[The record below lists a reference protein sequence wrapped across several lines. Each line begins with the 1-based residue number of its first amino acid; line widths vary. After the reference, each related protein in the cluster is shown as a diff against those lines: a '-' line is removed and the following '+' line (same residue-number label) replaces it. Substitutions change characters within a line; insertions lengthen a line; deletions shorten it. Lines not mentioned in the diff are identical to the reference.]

1 MIVSSRFCEHR
12 TSGPRTSSVFW
23 AGNKLLVDRLSEL
36 LSACDVNDLLSGADF
51 IIDKIKEC
59 PGTFG
64 LIYEDDEKVVCMV
77 DLSRSWPIFYAGQ
90 GESFSVSDDGREL
103 AKKKGATHVDRNA
116 LIEFCSS
123 GYVHGNKTLLD
134 GVFQL
139 ECGNML
145 VFDKKTYKSNVV
157 EYYRFY
163 PNFPERNNSYNDCLL
178 GLTETLENVFD
189 RLVDRLDGR
198 KAVIPLSGGLDSKL
212 ILSNLVLRG
221 YHNILTFSYGPKKSY
236 EVKRARALAN
246 QLGVSWQYIPF
257 SRKGYYSG
265 FRSSDRKKYWEFSDS
280 LTSVPVMNDYFSL
293 KFLQHEGLLPDDA
306 VIINGQTGDF
316 ISGGHI
322 PLQFVY
328 GKPSKDKLTQQVFS
342 KHIALWKKSVTVN
355 IKKHDVSLDDF
366 CSIEYSSRD
375 PENVAQL
382 CAEYEMWEWKERQSK
397 LVVNGQRAYE
407 FFGLSWELPFWD
419 PELVI
424 FFEKV
429 PYQYRY
435 DQSLFR
441 DCLKENNY
449 LGLFENP
456 FSESRRWP
464 GMTRFL
470 SLGALIV
477 EKLLKKEQ
485 SGLSKYLSYFG
496 HYTDQYAFYGFGDF
510 VRVVGKAHVPP
521 QARGVMALGVDRWI
535 HENLTIRDGQT
546 FLRND

>member
-1 MIVSSRFCEHR
+1 MIVSSRFCER
-12 TSGPRTSSVFW
+12 QVSRPIKSSVFW
-23 AGNKLLVDRLSEL
+23 SGNKLLVDRLSDL
-36 LSACDVNDLLSGADF
+36 LSACDVNDLLSGAGF
-51 IIDKIKEC
+51 ISDTIKDC
-59 PGTFG
+59 PGSFG
-64 LIYEDDEKVVCMV
+64 LIYEDDKKVVCMV

-90 GESFSVSDDGREL
+90 GESFLVSDDGREL
-103 AKKKGATHVDRNA
+103 AKEMGANDVDRNA

-123 GYVHGNKTLLD
+123 GYVHGSKTLLD

-139 ECGNML
+139 ESGNML
-145 VFDKKTYKSNVV
+145 VFDKKTHKNNVV

-163 PNFPERNNSYNDCLL
+163 PDFPERDNSYDDNLA

-212 ILSNLVLRG
+212 ILSMLVLRG
-221 YHNILTFSYGPKKSY
+221 YNNILTYSYGPKKSY
-236 EVKRARALAN
+236 EVNRARALAN
-246 QLGVSWQYIPF
+246 QLGVPWQYIPF
-257 SRKGYYSG
+257 SRKKYYSG
-265 FRSSDRKKYWEFSDS
+265 FRSPDRKKYWEFSDS

-293 KFLQHEGLLPDDA
+293 EFLLHEGLLSDDS

-322 PLQFVY
+322 PLEFVY
-328 GKPSKDKLTQQVFS
+328 GRPSKDKFTQQVFS
-342 KHIALWKKSVTVN
+342 KHVALWKKGVTDN
-355 IKKHDVSLDDF
+355 IQKHGVSLGDF
-366 CSIEYSSRD
+366 GSIVCSFGE
-375 PENVAQL
+375 PENTVQL

-419 PELVI
+419 PELVM

-441 DCLKENNY
+441 DCLKVNNY

-456 FSESRRWP
+456 VSENRRWP
-464 GMTRFL
+464 GMTRYL
-470 SLGALIV
+470 SLGALII
-477 EKLLKKEQ
+477 EKLLSIEKTAF
-485 SGLSKYLSYFG
+485 SKYLSYFG
-496 HYTDQYAFYGFGDF
+496 HYSDQYVFYGFRDF
-510 VRVVGKAHVPP
+510 IRVVGKAHVPP
-521 QARGVMALGVDRWI
+521 QARGVIALGVDRWI
-535 HENLTIRDGQT
+535 HENLTSRDGIT
-546 FLRND
+546 ALKNI